1 MDSVYAMLDVGVMTN
16 QEIFSENN
24 EMDIN
29 NNSESDRM
37 SNPSQAVKLNVKKHV
52 QQLNKKSPPE
62 IRKSTRKL
70 YKSGRT
76 LVLLLDK
83 KDIED
88 DLRAIQTRHPLR
100 AIQTLATP
108 LTPSPPA
115 ATRRKTS
122 RTSRKKN
129 LTSKRKSSL

>member
-1 MDSVYAMLDVGVMTN
+1 MT
-16 QEIFSENN
+16 QYISRNN
-24 EMDIN
+24 ELDIN
-29 NNSESDRM
+29 NNNESNRM
-37 SNPSQAVKLNVKKHV
+37 SNPSQIKLNVKKIV
-52 QQLNKKSPPE
+52 QQLKKKSPPE

-70 YKSGRT
+70 FKSGRT

-100 AIQTLATP
+100 AMQTLATP